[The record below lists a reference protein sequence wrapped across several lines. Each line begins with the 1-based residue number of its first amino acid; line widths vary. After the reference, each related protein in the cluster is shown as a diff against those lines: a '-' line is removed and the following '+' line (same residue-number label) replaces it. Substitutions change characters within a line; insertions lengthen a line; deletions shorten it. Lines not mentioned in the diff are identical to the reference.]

1 MISCEILAKIKDLQ
15 IHTKRI
21 LNGSNL
27 GSSRSSQKGFGFEF
41 DQLRSYQYGDDVRLI
56 DWKSSARSQNN
67 GLLVRQYY
75 EDRNRN
81 IVICLDISASTY
93 FGSGAYLKQ
102 DIFKQIAGALA
113 FAGSWSQDRVGLVL
127 FSDHIEKII
136 PPAKGDQHIHR
147 LLQEMFTYRPV
158 GQKTEFNVIAD
169 FVTNQ
174 LPKNTLVLLI
184 SDFIGSSIQTN
195 LKKIAWNKEV
205 VAIKYADLQE
215 VEMANVGY
223 VWIQDLETNEI
234 ALVNSSGVAGRKI
247 KLFCQNQLKIINKEL
262 NSCGI
267 EVLQLQNPL
276 TFIHDLLIFF
286 QKRMA

>member
-15 IHTKRI
+15 IHTRRI

-27 GSSRSSQKGFGFEF
+27 GAGRSRQKGFGFEF

-75 EDRNRN
+75 EDRNRT

-93 FGSGAYLKQ
+93 FGSGPYLKQ

-113 FAGSWSQDRVGLVL
+113 FAGSWSQDKIGLIL
-127 FSDHIEKII
+127 FSDRIEKMIM
-136 PPAKGDQHIHR
+136 PAKGDQHIHK
-147 LLQEMFTYRPV
+147 LLQEMFTYNPV
-158 GQKTEFNVIAD
+158 GIKTDFNIIAD
-169 FVTNQ
+169 FVANK
-174 LPKNTLVLLI
+174 LPKNAIVLLI
-184 SDFIGSSIQTN
+184 SDFVGSNIQSD

-205 VAIKYADLQE
+205 IAIKYADMQE
-215 VEMANVGY
+215 IEMANVGY
-223 VWIQDLETNEI
+223 VWMQDLETNEI
-234 ALVNSSGVAGRKI
+234 ALVNSSGSAGHKL
-247 KLFCQNQLKIINKEL
+247 KLFCQNRLKVLSKEL

-267 EVLQLQNPL
+267 EVLQLQNST
-276 TFIHDLLIFF
+276 TFMHDLLIFF